1 MGTRRSVMMK
11 LISVCVALCAVTFC
25 AAGEPTPVNTGRQVV
40 ERLESDWLLVK
51 LEIDEVKKL
60 FTWMENKNMNLTS
73 KLGRC
78 VAVNKKLLN
87 ETEELESSLEAMNK
101 TNSDMLMKSK
111 ALEKNLA
118 RCSKDLDEEVVRC
131 SLLNEQF
138 INETVKADSAI
149 SKNALCAQQ
158 VKGCDAKIA
167 KLTKDCE
174 DKHDELS
181 KKLSKCEDDVRDG
194 AACCKR
200 IPYLRN
206 ETASCES
213 KLDTERKEV
222 KGLTDLVAK
231 ACKLSCASTSCGRTP
246 VECEPFCPAPKE
258 GAPRVCGTQRNSS
271 VAGRLEIF
279 NKGTWGTVCD
289 SSFNHVSAGVVCRQM
304 GYTNGYFLGNSV
316 LQNPSSKTGIVL
328 TDVKCNGGE
337 KDIFSC
343 DHVQGP
349 GQCTHAMDVSVSCYN
364 LN

>member
-1 MGTRRSVMMK
+1 M
-11 LISVCVALCAVTFC
+11 
-25 AAGEPTPVNTGRQVV
+25 

-101 TNSDMLMKSK
+101 TNADMLVKSK
-111 ALEKNLA
+111 TLEKNLA

-138 INETVKADSAI
+138 INETVKADAAI

-158 VKGCDAKIA
+158 VKGCDKKI
-167 KLTKDCE
+167 KDLTTECKDKE
-174 DKHDELS
+174 DALKKKADQCADEL
-181 KKLSKCEDDVRDG
+181 K
-194 AACCKR
+194 AASGCCNR
-200 IPYLRN
+200 VAYLRN
-206 ETASCES
+206 ETAALETKMS
-213 KLDTERKEV
+213 KAEAENKDLTE
-222 KGLTDLVAK
+222 LVAK
-231 ACKLSCASTSCGRTP
+231 ACKLSCASTSCGKTP

-258 GAPRVCGTQRNSS
+258 GTPRVCGIMRNSS

-279 NKGTWGTVCD
+279 KGNAWGTICD
-289 SSFNHVSAGVVCRQM
+289 SSFNHVAAGVVCRQM
-304 GYTNGYFLGNSV
+304 GYSNGYFLGNSV
-316 LQNPSSKTGIVL
+316 LQNPSSKAGIL
-328 TDVKCNGGE
+328 MTDVKCSGGE
-337 KDIFSC
+337 KDLFSC

-349 GQCTHAMDVSVSCYN
+349 SSCSHSMDVSVSCYN
-364 LN
+364 L

>member
-101 TNSDMLMKSK
+101 TNSDMLVKSK

-158 VKGCDAKIA
+158 VKGCDSKIA

-174 DKHDELS
+174 DKHDELNKHLTS
-181 KKLSKCEDDVRDG
+181 CKDELKEGS
-194 AACCKR
+194 ACCKR
-200 IPYLRN
+200 IPFLRN
-206 ETASCES
+206 QTATCED
-213 KLDTERKEV
+213 KNEVTEKQN
-222 KGLTDLVAK
+222 KDLTELVAK
-231 ACKLSCASTSCGRTP
+231 ACKLSCASTSCGKTP
-246 VECEPFCPAPKE
+246 IECEPFCPTPKE
-258 GAPRVCGTQRNSS
+258 GTPRVCGIQRNAS
-271 VAGRLEIF
+271 VAGRLELF

-289 SSFNHVSAGVVCRQM
+289 SSFNHVAAGVVCRQM

-316 LQNPSSKTGIVL
+316 LQNPSSKAGILL

-349 GQCTHAMDVSVSCYN
+349 GTCSHAMDVSVSCYN

>member
-1 MGTRRSVMMK
+1 MMK
-11 LISVCVALCAVTFC
+11 FIAVLAFAVAACH
-25 AAGEPTPVNTGRQVV
+25 AGEPTPVNTGRQVV

-87 ETEELESSLEAMNK
+87 ETEELEASLEAMNK
-101 TNSDMLMKSK
+101 TNADMLAKSK
-111 ALEKNLA
+111 TLEKNLA

-167 KLTKDCE
+167 KDCE

-200 IPYLRN
+200 
-206 ETASCES
+206 
-213 KLDTERKEV
+213 
-222 KGLTDLVAK
+222 
-231 ACKLSCASTSCGRTP
+231 
-246 VECEPFCPAPKE
+246 
-258 GAPRVCGTQRNSS
+258 
-271 VAGRLEIF
+271 
-279 NKGTWGTVCD
+279 
-289 SSFNHVSAGVVCRQM
+289 
-304 GYTNGYFLGNSV
+304 
-316 LQNPSSKTGIVL
+316 
-328 TDVKCNGGE
+328 
-337 KDIFSC
+337 
-343 DHVQGP
+343 
-349 GQCTHAMDVSVSCYN
+349 
-364 LN
+364 

>member
-1 MGTRRSVMMK
+1 MGTQQAPVMMK
-11 LISVCVALCAVTFC
+11 LIAVALCAVAMC
-25 AAGEPTPVNTGRQVV
+25 HAGEPTPVNTGRQVV

-87 ETEELESSLEAMNK
+87 ETEELEASLEAMNK
-101 TNSDMLMKSK
+101 TNSDMLAKSK
-111 ALEKNLA
+111 SLEKNLA

-138 INETVKADSAI
+138 INETVKTDSAI

-158 VKGCDAKIA
+158 VKGCDAKIS
-167 KLTKDCE
+167 KLTKDLSQC
-174 DKHDELS
+174 KDEV
-181 KKLSKCEDDVRDG
+181 KDG

-206 ETASCES
+206 QTASCEEGREQ
-213 KLDTERKEV
+213 DRKEV
-222 KGLTDLVAK
+222 KSLTEVVAK
-231 ACKLSCASTSCGRTP
+231 ACKLSCASTSCGKTP
-246 VECEPFCPAPKE
+246 VECEPFCPSPKE
-258 GAPRVCGTQRNSS
+258 GAPRVCGIQRNAS

-279 NKGTWGTVCD
+279 EKGNWGTVCD
-289 SSFNHVSAGVVCRQM
+289 SSFNHVAAGVVCRQM

-316 LQNPSSKTGIVL
+316 QQNPSSKTGIVL
-328 TDVKCNGGE
+328 TDVKCTGGE

>member
-1 MGTRRSVMMK
+1 
-11 LISVCVALCAVTFC
+11 
-25 AAGEPTPVNTGRQVV
+25 
-40 ERLESDWLLVK
+40 
-51 LEIDEVKKL
+51 
-60 FTWMENKNMNLTS
+60 MNLTS

-87 ETEELESSLEAMNK
+87 ETEELEASLEAMNK
-101 TNSDMLMKSK
+101 TNADMLSKSK

-158 VKGCDAKIA
+158 VKGCDAKIS

-174 DKHDELS
+174 EKHDALSKELS
-181 KKLSKCEDDVRDG
+181 QCKDEAKDG

-206 ETASCES
+206 QTASCE
-213 KLDTERKEV
+213 DGREQDRKEV
-222 KGLTDLVAK
+222 KSLTEVVAK
-231 ACKLSCASTSCGRTP
+231 ACKLSCAST
-246 VECEPFCPAPKE
+246 KE
-258 GAPRVCGTQRNSS
+258 GAPRVCGIQRNAS

-279 NKGTWGTVCD
+279 EKGNWGTVCD
-289 SSFNHVSAGVVCRQM
+289 SSFNHVAAGVVCRQM

-328 TDVKCNGGE
+328 TDVKCTGGE

>member
-87 ETEELESSLEAMNK
+87 ETEELEASLEAMNK
-101 TNSDMLMKSK
+101 TNADMLSKSK
-111 ALEKNLA
+111 TLEKNLA

-138 INETVKADSAI
+138 INETVKADAAI

-158 VKGCDAKIA
+158 VKGCDSKIA

-174 DKHDELS
+174 DKHDELNKHLTS
-181 KKLSKCEDDVRDG
+181 CKDELKEGS
-194 AACCKR
+194 ACCKR

-206 ETASCES
+206 QTASCE
-213 KLDTERKEV
+213 DGREQDRKEV
-222 KGLTDLVAK
+222 KSL
-231 ACKLSCASTSCGRTP
+231 
-246 VECEPFCPAPKE
+246 
-258 GAPRVCGTQRNSS
+258 
-271 VAGRLEIF
+271 
-279 NKGTWGTVCD
+279 
-289 SSFNHVSAGVVCRQM
+289 
-304 GYTNGYFLGNSV
+304 
-316 LQNPSSKTGIVL
+316 
-328 TDVKCNGGE
+328 
-337 KDIFSC
+337 
-343 DHVQGP
+343 
-349 GQCTHAMDVSVSCYN
+349 
-364 LN
+364 